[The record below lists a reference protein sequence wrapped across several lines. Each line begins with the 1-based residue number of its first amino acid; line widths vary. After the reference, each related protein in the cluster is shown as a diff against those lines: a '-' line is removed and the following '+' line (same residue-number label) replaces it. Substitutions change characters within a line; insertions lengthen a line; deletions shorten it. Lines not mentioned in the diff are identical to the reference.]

1 MFEDLKGK
9 SILIVGCSKGI
20 GKNLVSALQY
30 FSPSLHL
37 ISRNNPNISEFENL
51 TTSFYPLDITQ
62 EDDYDTKLKELPK
75 LDGVCFIAGSIRLTP
90 PAMMNKKLITKSFD
104 TNVIGPMALTSYL
117 LKKKLIN
124 DNASI
129 IYTSSVGRHSQ
140 AECSAIYSA
149 SKMSLLGTVNALASD
164 LSKRK
169 VRVNSV
175 SFDYVI
181 TEMVKD
187 IDYSQFEND
196 IVGASPVEYT
206 SLPYLYLLS
215 KMSRWVTGQI
225 IAADAGRMLSKT
237 RYV

>member
-1 MFEDLKGK
+1 
-9 SILIVGCSKGI
+9 
-20 GKNLVSALQY
+20 
-30 FSPSLHL
+30 
-37 ISRNNPNISEFENL
+37 
-51 TTSFYPLDITQ
+51 
-62 EDDYDTKLKELPK
+62 
-75 LDGVCFIAGSIRLTP
+75 
-90 PAMMNKKLITKSFD
+90 
-104 TNVIGPMALTSYL
+104 
-117 LKKKLIN
+117 
-124 DNASI
+124 
-129 IYTSSVGRHSQ
+129 
-140 AECSAIYSA
+140 
-149 SKMSLLGTVNALASD
+149 
-164 LSKRK
+164 
-169 VRVNSV
+169 V